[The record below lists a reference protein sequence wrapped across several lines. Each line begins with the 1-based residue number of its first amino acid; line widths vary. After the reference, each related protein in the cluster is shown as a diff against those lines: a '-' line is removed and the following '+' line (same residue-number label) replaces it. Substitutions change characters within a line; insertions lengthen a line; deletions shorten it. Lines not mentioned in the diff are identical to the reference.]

1 MGAAQVSADRSA
13 VQCRAGADGAI
24 LHRGCQAARTAEG
37 LFCRPSVR
45 CGVWIRDLGVAGK
58 EALGGF
64 QSWGEGGPRGE
75 GQGLCTACLAC
86 PVACSWGLAPLKV
99 KGAVS
104 SLVQEKEES
113 LTLYEGQQARA
124 FHLCSEV
131 SSRERNK

>member
-13 VQCRAGADGAI
+13 VQCRTGADGAI
-24 LHRGCQAARTAEG
+24 LHRGCQAARTAKG

-45 CGVWIRDLGVAGK
+45 CGAWIRDLGVAGK
-58 EALGGF
+58 GALGRF
-64 QSWGEGGPRGE
+64 RSWGEGGAKGE
-75 GQGLCTACLAC
+75 CQGLCTACLAC

-104 SLVQEKEES
+104 SLLQEES
-113 LTLYEGQQARA
+113 LTLYEGQQAGA

-131 SSRERNK
+131 VSRERNK